1 MQLKYSCKQIIFDV
15 QVKKNYA
22 KKDHQYTV
30 LCLNST
36 KINGDVAAVYHKIK
50 SNSFY
55 QQCSARMRCRNW
67 KLRLLISF
75 QNSAIGLPCNV
86 QSDLEDQSNELRNA
100 EDQAKKAMA
109 DAARLADELRQ
120 EQDHAAQI
128 EKMRRALENQVLVFC
143 LPSLPCDLFFFSI
156 ASSG

>member
-1 MQLKYSCKQIIFDV
+1 
-15 QVKKNYA
+15 
-22 KKDHQYTV
+22 
-30 LCLNST
+30 
-36 KINGDVAAVYHKIK
+36 
-50 SNSFY
+50 
-55 QQCSARMRCRNW
+55 
-67 KLRLLISF
+67 
-75 QNSAIGLPCNV
+75 
-86 QSDLEDQSNELRNA
+86 
-100 EDQAKKAMA
+100 MA

>member
-1 MQLKYSCKQIIFDV
+1 MS
-15 QVKKNYA
+15 
-22 KKDHQYTV
+22 
-30 LCLNST
+30 
-36 KINGDVAAVYHKIK
+36 
-50 SNSFY
+50 
-55 QQCSARMRCRNW
+55 CRNW

-128 EKMRRALENQVLVFC
+128 EKMRRALENQVLIFC
-143 LPSLPCDLFFFSI
+143 LPSLPCDFFFCLLWAVYCDAI
-156 ASSG
+156 NGLPTSSDVVRLFAAEFSSTLVDAHSLAQKNRTIGHW